1 MFYVDPFFP
10 HAVKVQTLALVEVFE
25 GAWVDGWEVDVVLV
39 TLSLSLPLSPSLLY
53 IYRLFASF
61 QILTFSRTNAYVL
74 AGVWQ
79 GWRGKH
85 LQKAMYAIDAR
96 CLVCSYL

>member
-1 MFYVDPFFP
+1 MGGGRGFGDS
-10 HAVKVQTLALVEVFE
+10 
-25 GAWVDGWEVDVVLV
+25 
-39 TLSLSLPLSPSLLY
+39 LSLSPY

-61 QILTFSRTNAYVL
+61 QILTCSWTNAYVL

>member
-39 TLSLSLPLSPSLLY
+39 TLSLSL
-53 IYRLFASF
+53 
-61 QILTFSRTNAYVL
+61 LTFI
-74 AGVWQ
+74 G
-79 GWRGKH
+79 
-85 LQKAMYAIDAR
+85 
-96 CLVCSYL
+96 YLLLFKY

>member
-39 TLSLSLPLSPSLLY
+39 TLSLSLSLPPIHLSV
-53 IYRLFASF
+53 ICF
-61 QILTFSRTNAYVL
+61 FSNINIFT
-74 AGVWQ
+74 
-79 GWRGKH
+79 
-85 LQKAMYAIDAR
+85 D
-96 CLVCSYL
+96 

>member
-39 TLSLSLPLSPSLLY
+39 TLSLSLSPIHLSV
-53 IYRLFASF
+53 ICF
-61 QILTFSRTNAYVL
+61 FSNIN
-74 AGVWQ
+74 
-79 GWRGKH
+79 
-85 LQKAMYAIDAR
+85 MFMD
-96 CLVCSYL
+96 

>member
-39 TLSLSLPLSPSLLY
+39 TLSLSLSLHLSV
-53 IYRLFASF
+53 ICF
-61 QILTFSRTNAYVL
+61 FSNIT
-74 AGVWQ
+74 
-79 GWRGKH
+79 
-85 LQKAMYAIDAR
+85 MFMD
-96 CLVCSYL
+96 

>member
-39 TLSLSLPLSPSLLY
+39 TLSLSLSLHLSV
-53 IYRLFASF
+53 ICF
-61 QILTFSRTNAYVL
+61 FSNIN
-74 AGVWQ
+74 
-79 GWRGKH
+79 
-85 LQKAMYAIDAR
+85 MFMD
-96 CLVCSYL
+96 